1 MLTIVIMKKLIIIL
15 SFLFVINIA
24 HSNEKQINYAIQ
36 MCQQD
41 MQQFSAS
48 GLSVQEYLSFCRCYM
63 TGMIKALDDKE
74 KAYQSKYQ
82 KPSGKYLKKAK
93 KLKTNCTQ

>member
-1 MLTIVIMKKLIIIL
+1 MKKIL
-15 SFLFVINIA
+15 LFLVFITLTNNS

-48 GLSVQEYLSFCRCYM
+48 GLSVEEYLSFCKCYM
-63 TGMIKALDDKE
+63 TGMINYLDDKE
-74 KAYQSKYQ
+74 KTYQSKYK
-82 KPSGKYLKKAK
+82 KPSGKFLKKAK
-93 KLKTNCTQ
+93 KLKTDCSN